1 MLLPC
6 YRSQGASPSCRRHVL
21 KSNAV
26 ARAVPCV
33 PAIIITIVIVAC
45 HLQHAASKQDGSL
58 RDRQHMHGSEF
69 RFVSSSSRPKK
80 LYACFGF
87 ESEYSTKSVNSLAWP
102 GLPACLAVFDQGTLR
117 N

>member
-1 MLLPC
+1 MP
-6 YRSQGASPSCRRHVL
+6 AI
-21 KSNAV
+21 
-26 ARAVPCV
+26 
-33 PAIIITIVIVAC
+33 AIIITIVIVAC

-87 ESEYSTKSVNSLAWP
+87 ESDFDFHQVRKFPGLAW
-102 GLPACLAVFDQGTLR
+102 PACLAVFDQGTQR